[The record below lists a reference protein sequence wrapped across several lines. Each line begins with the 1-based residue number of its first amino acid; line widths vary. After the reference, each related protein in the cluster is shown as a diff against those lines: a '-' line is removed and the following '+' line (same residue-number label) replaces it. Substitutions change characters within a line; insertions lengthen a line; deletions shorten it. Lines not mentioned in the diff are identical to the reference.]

1 MTTTYETF
9 TLERSG
15 SIVTVSFN
23 RPAKLNPLN
32 EQVLRE
38 FLAITY
44 ELQEDEDS
52 RVVVLTGK
60 GRSFSVGADM
70 NALSKSS
77 KPETQATLTDT
88 ARLRMAKLGWRVMD
102 EWERLDQISIAAVN
116 GFAVGGGVSLA
127 MACDFRIAASGAR
140 MWLPEVRLGVPYM
153 WGSIT
158 RMINLIGMAKAKE
171 LVMTCDELTAEEAC
185 EVGLVNQVVPLEEL
199 HHAVHAFAQKL
210 LNKPP
215 MALRRTKEFFKAL
228 STNKAG
234 DITYADAHL
243 GLACTLG
250 EDMREA
256 VAAFR
261 EKRDPVFVNR

>member
-1 MTTTYETF
+1 MAYETF

-15 SIVTVSFN
+15 PIVTVGFN
-23 RPAKLNPLN
+23 RPEKLNPLN

-38 FLAITY
+38 FLAIAY

-52 RVVVLTGK
+52 RIVVLTGH

-70 NALSKSS
+70 DALAAGSKA
-77 KPETQATLTDT
+77 ETQARLTDT

-140 MWLPEVRLGVPYM
+140 LWLPEVRLGGPYM

-171 LVMTCDELTAEEAC
+171 LIMTCDELTAEEAL
-185 EVGLVNQVVPLEEL
+185 EVGLVNQVVPPDRLPG
-199 HHAVHAFAQKL
+199 AVRALADKL

-228 STNKAG
+228 TTNKAG

-243 GLACTLG
+243 GLACMLG
-250 EDMREA
+250 DDMREA

-261 EKRDPVFVNR
+261 DKREPVFANR